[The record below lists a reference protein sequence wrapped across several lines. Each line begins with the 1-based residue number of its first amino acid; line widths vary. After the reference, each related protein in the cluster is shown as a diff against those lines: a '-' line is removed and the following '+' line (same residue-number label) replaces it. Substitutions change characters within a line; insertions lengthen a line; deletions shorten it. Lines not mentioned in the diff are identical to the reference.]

1 MQEFIDKLTILI
13 NEAGKTLPPD
23 VIYYSI
29 KNIYLETE
37 NAYRVFQQQQKM
49 LKEQQNN
56 QTIKNKQEEK

>member
-49 LKEQQNN
+49 QKKLVSS
-56 QTIKNKQEEK
+56 